1 MIAINTIYVGA
12 RPRIAV
18 DVAGSGPL
26 VMFLHGNGFSR
37 LDWHDQIDD
46 FAPSFTAAA
55 WDARGH
61 SASDDYDGPFRFAD
75 VCDDLVRVLDRLGS
89 ERAHLVGHSMGG
101 RVVLEFQNRFPDRV
115 KSVVFAGTSA
125 KREPPL
131 SDEDL
136 GVRRARRVT
145 PLRDGID
152 LRALAEDN
160 TRRYLAKVASPEI
173 FERVAARLAS
183 VRRDSY
189 AKTLETVVS
198 YSDFPEYSTVHA
210 PCLMLTGAEDPQATP
225 DYARE
230 VAAQIAGASLVLI
243 PNAGHMVNM
252 EQSVAFSAA
261 VMAFI
266 NDCERLGSAVATT
279 VGQ

>member
-1 MIAINTIYVGA
+1 MTPIETIYVGA

-18 DVAGSGPL
+18 DVAGAGPL

-37 LDWHDQIDD
+37 LDWHDQIAD
-46 FAPSFTAAA
+46 FASDFTAAA

-61 SASDDYDGPFRFAD
+61 GASEDYDGPYRFAD
-75 VCDDLVRVLDRLGS
+75 VCDDLLRVLDRLGS
-89 ERAHLVGHSMGG
+89 ERTHLVGHSMGG
-101 RVVLEFQNRFPDRV
+101 RVALEFQNRFPDRV

-131 SDEDL
+131 SADEL
-136 GVRRARRVT
+136 GVRLARRVA

-152 LRALAEDN
+152 LRRLAEDN
-160 TRRYLAKVASPEI
+160 TRRYLAQGASAEV

-198 YSDFPEYSTVHA
+198 YTDFPEFSTVRV
-210 PCLMLTGAEDPQATP
+210 PCLVLTGAEDPQASP

-230 VAAQIAGASLVLI
+230 VAAQIAGARLALI
-243 PNAGHMVNM
+243 PGAGHMVNM
-252 EQSVAFSAA
+252 EQSAAFSAA
-261 VMAFI
+261 VLAFI
-266 NDCERLGSAVATT
+266 RDCESA
-279 VGQ
+279 GRGYDLQ